1 MIEHLNWRSLADRR
15 SDARL
20 VMLYKITHEL
30 VTIPK
35 TDIFIPPLEHALT
48 LIPNT
53 TNTLTTQTAIIL
65 SANYTKLEQPP
76 LEHCEE

>member
-1 MIEHLNWRSLADRR
+1 MFSLVHGPHTEQAY
-15 SDARL
+15 SS
-20 VMLYKITHEL
+20 EG
-30 VTIPK
+30 K
-35 TDIFIPPLEHALT
+35 TYIFIPPLEHALT